1 MWALRPFL
9 GATFLGGT
17 PMAVVVVAEFPTGT
31 RAQDETIQEKV
42 TVAGNPPPGSLVR
55 TAGPYKNGY
64 RVISVW
70 ESQEAFDT
78 FRRER
83 LEPAIRQMGIAV
95 PIFEIS
101 ALDMARIIPQ
111 KS

>member
-1 MWALRPFL
+1 
-9 GATFLGGT
+9 
-17 PMAVVVVAEFPTGT
+17 MAVVVVAEIPSGT
-31 RAQDETIQEKV
+31 REQDEKIQQQMNL
-42 TVAGNPPPGSLVR
+42 AGNPPPGILVR

-64 RVISVW
+64 RVVSVW

-83 LEPAIRQMGIAV
+83 LDSAIRQTGNAL

-101 ALDMARIIPQ
+101 PLDSVRIIPQ
-111 KS
+111 KG